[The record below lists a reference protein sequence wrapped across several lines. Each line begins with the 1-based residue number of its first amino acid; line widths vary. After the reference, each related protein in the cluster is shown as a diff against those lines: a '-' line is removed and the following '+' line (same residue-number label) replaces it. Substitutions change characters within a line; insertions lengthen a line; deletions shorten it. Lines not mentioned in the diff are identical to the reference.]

1 MPNLRKAMMGAAG
14 AAGGGGYT
22 LWAWGLNDT
31 GVLGQGDVIDRS
43 SPVQIGTDSDW
54 ASISAGNVAGA
65 SGGEGSCAAVKTDGT
80 LWTWGLNDGAYNG
93 DGGQLGLGDTVNR
106 SSPTQVGALTTW
118 RACFMGYGVA
128 LGFKTD
134 GTAWVWGDGEFGSM
148 GRGSLNESNSSPIQ
162 LGSLT
167 DWSSDTH
174 LNAWGGSRNFF
185 VLKPDGTIWAWG
197 QNGDGELGLGNTTQ
211 INSPTQVGALT
222 TWYRG
227 VGAGPTQ
234 FVNKDDGTM
243 WVWGKGNFGQL
254 GQGDTANSSSPIQL
268 GSLTNWKYG
277 KEASQI
283 HSIAGGIWV
292 FIVKGDGTAW
302 TWGYDSAN
310 RGTGGRPDDKVRK
323 SSPVQVGSLTTW
335 SMPTQGYTHAMAV
348 TTSGALFTWGRNGS
362 GQLGQSDVIYRS
374 SPVQVGSL
382 TDWKL
387 LAAVRNV
394 SVALKPA

>member
-1 MPNLRKAMMGAAG
+1 
-14 AAGGGGYT
+14 
-22 LWAWGLNDT
+22 
-31 GVLGQGDVIDRS
+31 
-43 SPVQIGTDSDW
+43 
-54 ASISAGNVAGA
+54 
-65 SGGEGSCAAVKTDGT
+65 
-80 LWTWGLNDGAYNG
+80 
-93 DGGQLGLGDTVNR
+93 
-106 SSPTQVGALTTW
+106 
-118 RACFMGYGVA
+118 
-128 LGFKTD
+128 
-134 GTAWVWGDGEFGSM
+134 M

-234 FVNKDDGTM
+234 LVNKDDGTM

-302 TWGYDSAN
+302 TWGYDSAS